1 MSNFQGSCQSLGAVF
16 FIAHIHK
23 YAPHKKTFLP
33 SIYVTLTNPQF
44 FTFHFWGENPSSSLL
59 PRAERVYQVPDLWHS
74 SSPKRITWICESTA
88 STSLGAVFFIAHI
101 HKYAPHKKTF
111 LPSIYGTLTNPQF
124 FTFHFWGHIILIRLI
139 HFYKCTTVQEQTR
152 IENILRGVSNH
163 FRWAINFRV
172 FEQMPLRKQTGAFVS

>member
-1 MSNFQGSCQSLGAVF
+1 MLGSWVRAPSGSQKAANLQPFFVWGENPSGSLLPRAERVYQVPDPWHSSSPKRITWICESTASTSLGAVF
-16 FIAHIHK
+16 FIAHIPK

-33 SIYVTLTNPQF
+33 SIYGTLTNPQF

-101 HKYAPHKKTF
+101 PK
-111 LPSIYGTLTNPQF
+111 
-124 FTFHFWGHIILIRLI
+124 
-139 HFYKCTTVQEQTR
+139 
-152 IENILRGVSNH
+152 
-163 FRWAINFRV
+163 AIFQSLSV
-172 FEQMPLRKQTGAFVS
+172 DVKW